1 MFKAKMFF
9 LHNRQYFEVE
19 KENQSFW
26 CFRSFKSPPIV
37 LLRISRKMDKKNHEI
52 HAIASDAVA
61 HNFKIISHIRSVTSI
76 FFGFVAG
83 ILNLTSHPS
92 LYFLSHKDIWTKD
105 IFSGLLSFI
114 LSCTLSYGLVHIY
127 I

>member
-1 MFKAKMFF
+1 
-9 LHNRQYFEVE
+9 
-19 KENQSFW
+19 
-26 CFRSFKSPPIV
+26 
-37 LLRISRKMDKKNHEI
+37 MDKKNHEI

-83 ILNLTSHPS
+83 ILNLTSYCGLLFYVFGMLFVNFMIFLILTKRHPS